1 MIISIYIHLQKILIS
16 LMKSIFTSKKVKR
29 NYRKEYDSYH
39 GTPKQKKLR
48 AERNRLNRIKKKSGA

>member
-1 MIISIYIHLQKILIS
+1 
-16 LMKSIFTSKKVKR
+16 MKSIFTSKKVKR